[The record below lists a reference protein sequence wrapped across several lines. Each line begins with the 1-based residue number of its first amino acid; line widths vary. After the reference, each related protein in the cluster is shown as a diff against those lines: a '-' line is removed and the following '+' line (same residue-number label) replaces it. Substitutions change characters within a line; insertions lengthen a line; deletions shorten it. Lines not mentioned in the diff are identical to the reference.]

1 MCISVSVFVYLLTID
16 RQYVC
21 NGTRYLCGLIIIRC
35 TFGRNNSRSLH
46 CMTVSNCMLL
56 HDVTIAAS
64 AKHQHIAGHVVI
76 VIFILQEILMKLD
89 STNIVFCE
97 YYKE

>member
-1 MCISVSVFVYLLTID
+1 
-16 RQYVC
+16 
-21 NGTRYLCGLIIIRC
+21 
-35 TFGRNNSRSLH
+35 
-46 CMTVSNCMLL
+46 MTVSNCMLL